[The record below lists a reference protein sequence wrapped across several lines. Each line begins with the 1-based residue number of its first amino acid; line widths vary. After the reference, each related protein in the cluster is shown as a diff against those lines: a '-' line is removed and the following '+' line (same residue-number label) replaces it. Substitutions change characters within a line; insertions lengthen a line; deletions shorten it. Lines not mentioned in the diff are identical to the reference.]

1 MMKSRSPFS
10 FLFCCDSSNSPVLP
24 ASPAASQYRQH
35 SLQNKAS
42 APTSP
47 RHGTRTSPVPVEP
60 FAPFHLAIQGTEWG
74 GEALPRSQT
83 WHRAQELELGFEG
96 H

>member
-1 MMKSRSPFS
+1 MMKSGSLFS

-47 RHGTRTSPVPVEP
+47 RHGTRTSPVPAAPLLPSTWP
-60 FAPFHLAIQGTEWG
+60 FKARG
-74 GEALPRSQT
+74 GGALPRSQT